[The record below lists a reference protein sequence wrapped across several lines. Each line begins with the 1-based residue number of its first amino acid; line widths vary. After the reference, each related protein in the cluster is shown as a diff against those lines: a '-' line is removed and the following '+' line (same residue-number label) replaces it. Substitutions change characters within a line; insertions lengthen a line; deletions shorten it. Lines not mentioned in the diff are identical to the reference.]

1 MKRSKR
7 GVTDPYRKQFKSDC
21 ESLLGRFQKTESVRF
36 QVFSQI
42 WRESNFSH
50 IFYGAV
56 KHEKRAFSRR
66 ALDLAYSY
74 FLPPLTFQI
83 RVGGLYLLYSLY
95 QTQTASPPEQ
105 IRVALKDWD
114 EVMKFE
120 KDAADAQHLDAV
132 YILRQLMFLKAF
144 HFTAMPTLLAY
155 RKKRRTEKSGLSEEF
170 VERASRPQELINGD
184 LLEEL
189 SNIHEL
195 YENMKTS
202 VSLPSETSVNMIH
215 RSFVPQLRGSVLDF
229 HKWQQN
235 KDATNQDEDCGEG
248 TSSQQECSNRAG
260 LIASIKSKAYGEAAE
275 ASKSR
280 RHRQVEVDPTS
291 NESGPSNAPGRCR
304 KTKPSFKARTKEK
317 FLFSGDL
324 LKASSSTTMISHL
337 TSLDPVA
344 AEKVKQF
351 KRFPSK

>member
-1 MKRSKR
+1 MKRSKH
-7 GVTDPYRKQFKSDC
+7 GEADSYRKQLKADC
-21 ESLLGRFQKTESVRF
+21 ESLLGNFQKTESVRF

-42 WRESNFSH
+42 WKEMNFTH

-56 KHEKRAFSRR
+56 KHEQRAFSRR
-66 ALDLAYSY
+66 VLDHAYRY
-74 FLPPLTFQI
+74 FLPPFSFQI

-95 QTQTASPPEQ
+95 QCQAASPPEQ
-105 IRVALKDWD
+105 IRVALTDWD
-114 EVMKFE
+114 QVMKFE

-144 HFTAMPTLLAY
+144 HFTAMPTPLAY
-155 RKKRRTEKSGLSEEF
+155 RKKRKMEKSDLCEEF
-170 VERASRPQELINGD
+170 VERACRPQELINGE

-195 YENMKTS
+195 YEKMKTS
-202 VSLPSETSVNMIH
+202 VSLPSETSVNLIH

-235 KDATNQDEDCGEG
+235 RDATDQEDDCGEG

-291 NESGPSNAPGRCR
+291 NESGPSNAQGHS
-304 KTKPSFKARTKEK
+304 KNHKPSLKTRTKEK
-317 FLFSGDL
+317 FHITGDL
-324 LKASSSTTMISHL
+324 WSAASSTTTITHL
-337 TSLDPVA
+337 SSLDPVA
-344 AEKVKQF
+344 AENKNSLKDS
-351 KRFPSK
+351 R